1 MKTQKGFTLIELLV
15 VISIIAL
22 LLSIL
27 TPALSMAKEKAR
39 RLVCSANLKSMGT
52 GLHFYTGDYDEKA
65 IPMAN
70 LDGKETYDLDGKN
83 ILPWFGYVVGE
94 DVDDPYLKAVNLGKL
109 FSEQIVE
116 VPDIFYCPTAAKS
129 DEDDKYT
136 HERCINRTGLGEIWA
151 ARGSRASV
159 IFDLDND
166 GDLDV
171 VTNEF
176 NAEPMVLIND
186 LAQVHDGLN
195 FLKVKLAGSTSNR
208 GGVGARV
215 TVKAGDHSYTQVLDG
230 KSGYLSQSLKPLY
243 FGLAAMDQVD
253 EIIVQWPSGT
263 RQIVPGP
270 KTNSLVEIT
279 ESAN

>member
-1 MKTQKGFTLIELLV
+1 MAMKTPKGFTLIELLV

-129 DEDDKYT
+129 DEDDKYNLET
-136 HERCINRTGLGEIWA
+136 YTTDIEKYMPKGDGQWGSPLDPVVAGRCRINYVYWTW
-151 ARGSRASV
+151 
-159 IFDLDND
+159 
-166 GDLDV
+166 
-171 VTNEF
+171 NE
-176 NAEPMVLIND
+176 N
-186 LAQVHDGLN
+186 
-195 FLKVKLAGSTSNR
+195 T
-208 GGVGARV
+208 
-215 TVKAGDHSYTQVLDG
+215 Y
-230 KSGYLSQSLKPLY
+230 
-243 FGLAAMDQVD
+243 
-253 EIIVQWPSGT
+253 
-263 RQIVPGP
+263 
-270 KTNSLVEIT
+270 NSLSLRPVVVDRLTSYKRIAHKKGDEPYGINALFGDGHVNMT
-279 ESAN
+279 LLRNDKKLLNLIEDAKWDDIARDRDVFTRTLRLLDP

>member
-116 VPDIFYCPTAAKS
+116 VPDIFYCPHGRAHAIGKGSEVRTQFALDYLAVFAWMN
-129 DEDDKYT
+129 ELNGIFEADDVQ
-136 HERCINRTGLGEIWA
+136 RTGCIQ
-151 ARGSRASV
+151 
-159 IFDLDND
+159 
-166 GDLDV
+166 V
-171 VTNEF
+171 VN
-176 NAEPMVLIND
+176 
-186 LAQVHDGLN
+186 HRC
-195 FLKVKLAGSTSNR
+195 KR
-208 GGVGARV
+208 R
-215 TVKAGDHSYTQVLDG
+215 
-230 KSGYLSQSLKPLY
+230 
-243 FGLAAMDQVD
+243 
-253 EIIVQWPSGT
+253 
-263 RQIVPGP
+263 
-270 KTNSLVEIT
+270 
-279 ESAN
+279 